1 MFYEA
6 IFQPSGEMEYNADA
20 KNLEGK
26 TIAVQEG
33 WIIEDGPF
41 KGQNCFY
48 IPSSTVGWIPKSDL
62 KTNTNRCES
71 NFPPGHISLISQ
83 CDCIEA
89 ARHF

>member
-20 KNLEGK
+20 KSLEGK

-33 WIIEDGPF
+33 WIIEEGPF
-41 KGQNCFY
+41 KGENCFY

-62 KTNTNRCES
+62 KQLK
-71 NFPPGHISLISQ
+71 PISFTKCKEIQIRLGFNDKS
-83 CDCIEA
+83 
-89 ARHF
+89 